1 MKEDRISRRS
11 FLSLMLR
18 WTGFGFL
25 ASLVVALWRYL
36 SPRQISEPV
45 SAFNIGF
52 PDEYKPGSVSDKW
65 VKSPYKVWI
74 VRKSDGTFYA
84 LYDECTHLSCALR
97 WEPGEERFE
106 CPCHKSRFDVE
117 GHLLKGPA
125 SRALDRVAIK
135 LDMTGQI
142 HIDTSRRFRFE
153 KGEWED
159 PDSFLK
165 I

>member
-36 SPRQISEPV
+36 SPRRISEPV